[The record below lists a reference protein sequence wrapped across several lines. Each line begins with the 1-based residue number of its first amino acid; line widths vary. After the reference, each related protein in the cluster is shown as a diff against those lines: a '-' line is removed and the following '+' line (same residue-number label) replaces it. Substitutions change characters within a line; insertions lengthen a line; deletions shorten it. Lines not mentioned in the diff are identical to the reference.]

1 MKFPRAEQQ
10 GGKGVYCS
18 LGTFRSRAVEWE
30 ETVHQD
36 TGLLGFTK
44 KADRLRRWFR
54 DEDARIDVRKEGR

>member
-30 ETVHQD
+30 ETVHQ
-36 TGLLGFTK
+36 GHRAPGVHK
-44 KADRLRRWFR
+44 KGGPVTPL
-54 DEDARIDVRKEGR
+54 VQG